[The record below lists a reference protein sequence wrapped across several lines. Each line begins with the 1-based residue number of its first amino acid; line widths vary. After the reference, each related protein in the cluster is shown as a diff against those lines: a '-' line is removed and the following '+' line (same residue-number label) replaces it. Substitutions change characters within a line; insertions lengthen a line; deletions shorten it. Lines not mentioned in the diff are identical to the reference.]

1 MKTSHVE
8 TVLYLYD
15 VLLSGGSIS
24 IGETMTEREIS
35 RATFKRYLSDIRC
48 FLCEYHPEI
57 SLDYRPNDK
66 TYRFEKSRPIL

>member
-15 VLLSGGSIS
+15 VLLAGGSVS

-48 FLCEYHPEI
+48 FLCEYHPNL
-57 SLDYRPNDK
+57 SLIYEVKKKVYIFQDDHWN
-66 TYRFEKSRPIL
+66 

>member
-15 VLLSGGSIS
+15 VLLSGKSIN

-48 FLCEYHPEI
+48 FLCEYHPDT
-57 SLDYRPNDK
+57 SLIYDAK
-66 TYRFEKSRPIL
+66 EKNYKFDPIN

>member
-15 VLLSGGSIS
+15 VLLNGKSIT
-24 IGETMTEREIS
+24 IEETMTEREIS

-57 SLDYRPNDK
+57 TLEYNLEK
-66 TYRFEKSRPIL
+66 KNYHFEKAN